1 MQINKVCCF
10 GAGYVGGPTMA
21 VMASKCPKQTFVVYD
36 INEQQIN
43 KWNNKQYPVYEKN
56 LDEYINQTLDNN
68 LIFTCDI
75 DIALKD
81 CDIAFLAVNTPSKKY
96 GLGAESSLDI
106 SYIDSCLQEIK
117 KYPLTKKLILVEK
130 STVPIKT
137 CDYINAVLK
146 DKNICVL
153 SNPEFLA
160 EGTAIQ
166 DLLNPDRVIIGGA
179 IEYAQQLASLY
190 EQWVPKEKIIFTNI
204 YSAELSKIVANS
216 FLAQR
221 VSSINSISIICDKI
235 GADVN
240 EISQCVGSD
249 SRIGNKFLKTS
260 VGFGGSCLKKDL
272 LCLIYLC
279 ESLQLDEV
287 AQYWR
292 QVYLLN
298 EFQKQRFYNLIITSM
313 FNSLRNKIIVILGVT
328 FKANTNDTRESA
340 SLMIIQKL
348 QEEQAIL
355 RIYDPQGKID
365 KLEQYQNLDGI
376 FQGASAIVILT
387 EWEEFTKIDYA
398 QAYDQMAKPSYCFD
412 GRNLLQGDIMKSL
425 GFLYYGLG
433 RI

>member
-1 MQINKVCCF
+1 MQIKKVCCF

-21 VMASKCPKQTFVVYD
+21 VMASKCPEQLFVVYD
-36 INEQQIN
+36 INQQQIN
-43 KWNNKQYPVYEKN
+43 KWNNKQYPVYEEN
-56 LDEYINQTLDNN
+56 LDEYINQTIGKN

-75 DIALKD
+75 DLALKD
-81 CDIAFLAVNTPSKKY
+81 CDIAFLAVNTPSKQF
-96 GLGAESSLDI
+96 GMGAGSSLDI
-106 SYIDSCLQEIK
+106 SYIDSCIQDIK
-117 KYPLTKKLILVEK
+117 QYTLTKKLILVEK

-137 CDYINAVLK
+137 CDYINAILQN
-146 DKNICVL
+146 KNICVL

-166 DLLNPDRVIIGGA
+166 DLLNPDRVIIGGP
-179 IEYAQQLASLY
+179 IESSKQLASLY
-190 EQWVPKEKIIFTNI
+190 EQWIPKDKIIFTNI

-249 SRIGNKFLKTS
+249 TRIGNKFLKTS

-287 AQYWR
+287 AQYWK

-298 EFQKQRFYNLIITSM
+298 EFQKQRFINLIITSM
-313 FNSLRNKIIVILGVT
+313 FNSLKNKIIVILGVS
-328 FKANTNDTRESA
+328 FKAKTNDTRESA
-340 SLMIIQKL
+340 SLIIIKKL

-365 KLEQYQNLDGI
+365 NIEQYQSLDGI

-387 EWEEFTKIDYA
+387 EWEEFIKIDYS
-398 QAYDQMAKPSYCFD
+398 QAFNQMAKPAYCFD
-412 GRNLLQGDIMKSL
+412 GRNLLSGDLMKSL

-433 RI
+433 RV